1 MSDPIQLNDRLS
13 TENTPRY
20 FDIVAGLFVGI
31 YLISQISSAKL
42 VSVGPFVFP
51 GAIVIFPLS
60 YIFGDILT
68 EVYGYART
76 RRVIWVGFVSAALLA
91 VVLLIVQYLPP
102 APNWT
107 LQTEF
112 EALLGI
118 VPRVIAGSLM
128 AYWAGEFVNSYIMAK
143 AKVWT
148 GGRML
153 WTRTIGSTL
162 VGQFVDSVVFG
173 VVAFA
178 GIVPWTVIF
187 TLAGSIYLFKVL
199 YEILF
204 TPVTYFVVGRLK
216 KAEGVDVFDRS
227 TDFNPFKL

>member
-162 VGQFVDSVVFG
+162 VGQLVDSVVFG

>member
-1 MSDPIQLNDRLS
+1 MSDPVKLNDRLPA
-13 TENTPRY
+13 ENTPRY

-42 VSVGPFVFP
+42 VSLGPFVFP
-51 GAIVIFPLS
+51 GAIVIFPVS

-91 VVLLIVQYLPP
+91 IVLLVVQYLPP

-112 EALLGI
+112 ESLLGI

-128 AYWAGEFVNSYIMAK
+128 AYWAGEFVNSYVMAK

-162 VGQFVDSVVFG
+162 VGQLVDSVVFG

-178 GIVPWTVIF
+178 GIVPWSVIL